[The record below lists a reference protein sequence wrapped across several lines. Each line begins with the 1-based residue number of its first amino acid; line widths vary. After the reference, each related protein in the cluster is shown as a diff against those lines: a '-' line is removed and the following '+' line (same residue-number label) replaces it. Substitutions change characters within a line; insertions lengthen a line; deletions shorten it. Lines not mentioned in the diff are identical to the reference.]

1 VCKRH
6 KIVKSRHIMLADYLR
21 DVHLIGFIGFFCKLV
36 ALGNS
41 SQQGII
47 AEVQTIS
54 HFCGIDAG

>member
-1 VCKRH
+1 
-6 KIVKSRHIMLADYLR
+6 MLADYLR

-41 SQQGII
+41 PQQGII